1 VLVRKVGVD
10 ENDAGADTYCPGRA
24 ASLLLTAPGKDKISI
39 GTFGILHPDVL
50 ANFDIQYLTSC
61 MDLNLETLM

>member
-1 VLVRKVGVD
+1 MWMRTML
-10 ENDAGADTYCPGRA
+10 EPIHT
-24 ASLLLTAPGKDKISI
+24 SLLLTAPGKDKISI